1 DLVFVLG
8 GGRYYDRS
16 LFIDSAIETIKDQ
29 YESVVT
35 INTPPNCTL
44 GTPRCVTT
52 IPTNVDQL
60 RALAAAQGGEVHL
73 LNNRTK
79 MPYSDQ
85 VNFAVKKRL

>member
-1 DLVFVLG
+1 
-8 GGRYYDRS
+8 
-16 LFIDSAIETIKDQ
+16 DQ

-85 VNFAVKKRL
+85 VNFAVKKRLGVINTSVTFAYIKSHNI